1 MISFHLKPFQ
11 IEVYNKFE
19 AVELEWSKFV
29 EENPSLGK
37 GNLETVENSAVSRIT
52 PYYLLVKEKGITVGI
67 IYYQL
72 LRFNSSFIDLGW
84 LNKWYLGFIRY
95 IVQRFEIK
103 LLICGNLFRINF
115 KGFAGIRADVA
126 AQITKKIAEQKLLK
140 INICG
145 ILMKDLE
152 KPLKLTIAKRYGYKQ
167 MHDDITMLMKVS
179 ENWKN
184 FQDYIAALSRKY
196 RKRAEKIIQAGS
208 TLVRKNLS
216 LEEIT
221 HYQNEIENLYL
232 QVAHNQT
239 VRLGILNQLYFINM
253 KKNLKDSFEL
263 IGYFD
268 KEKLVAFSSYI
279 YYESHVEIHYIGFS
293 YAQNNQFQLYFN
305 ILFDGLKEALSK
317 GFKKIELGR
326 TAKEAKASLGASPVE
341 NLNYFCINNPILSQI
356 YKKIQDK
363 FSTQMGENWA
373 NRNPLK

>member
-152 KPLKLTIAKRYGYKQ
+152 KPLKLTIAKGTAINRC
-167 MHDDITMLMKVS
+167 MM
-179 ENWKN
+179 
-184 FQDYIAALSRKY
+184 
-196 RKRAEKIIQAGS
+196 
-208 TLVRKNLS
+208 TL
-216 LEEIT
+216 
-221 HYQNEIENLYL
+221 
-232 QVAHNQT
+232 
-239 VRLGILNQLYFINM
+239 
-253 KKNLKDSFEL
+253 
-263 IGYFD
+263 
-268 KEKLVAFSSYI
+268 
-279 YYESHVEIHYIGFS
+279 
-293 YAQNNQFQLYFN
+293 
-305 ILFDGLKEALSK
+305 
-317 GFKKIELGR
+317 
-326 TAKEAKASLGASPVE
+326 P
-341 NLNYFCINNPILSQI
+341 C
-356 YKKIQDK
+356 
-363 FSTQMGENWA
+363 
-373 NRNPLK
+373 